1 MRFNRF
7 YKKILILILIHRLM
21 VVVYIIANQREI
33 GDDKVSS
40 GHDFPF
46 SN

>member
-1 MRFNRF
+1 MRCNRF
-7 YKKILILILIHRLM
+7 YKKILISILFHQLM
-21 VVVYIIANQREI
+21 VVVYIIANQGEI

-40 GHDFPF
+40 GHNFPF